1 MSMLTI
7 STEYEVSSPWA
18 ASLQA
23 VPRAFCYMAAL
34 GLAVT
39 ACGTSGPGF
48 QQAKEDAGGD
58 DGGASDAPSAG
69 DVLILGDGGSVDG
82 EQGQNA
88 EVFGESPD
96 TLYRLDP
103 TTKTVSIVGAF
114 QGCNQVTDIA
124 LDKDSNMYATT
135 VDGLYKIDRKTAA
148 CTLIA
153 KGNYPNSLSFVP
165 AGTLDPKVEALVGYV
180 GDRYTRI
187 DPMSGAVTPINSIG
201 QGYSSS
207 GDIVS
212 VKGGGT
218 YLTVKAGPNG
228 NCSDCLIQVD
238 PATGAFLN
246 EWGPVEHTDVFGLA
260 FWAGAVY
267 GFDNSGNLFEVD
279 FHGLAMQITGIPV
292 PIADAGMDAG
302 PPQFFGA
309 GSTTS
314 APPTPTK

>member
-1 MSMLTI
+1 MLP
-7 STEYEVSSPWA
+7 SARRW
-18 ASLQA
+18 LG
-23 VPRAFCYMAAL
+23 AL
-34 GLAVT
+34 ALAT
-39 ACGTSGPGF
+39 AACGTSGPGF
-48 QQAKEDAGGD
+48 QQTVSGDA
-58 DGGASDAPSAG
+58 ASDAQAAFDSPTG
-69 DVLILGDGGSVDG
+69 DVLSLGDGIGGDG
-82 EQGQNA
+82 DPGGTA
-88 EVFGESPD
+88 EVFGHSPD

-103 TTKTVSIVGAF
+103 TTKAVTIVGAF
-114 QGCNQVTDIA
+114 QGCGGITDIA
-124 LDKDSNMYATT
+124 LDKDSTMYATT
-135 VDGLYKIDRKTAA
+135 LDGLYKVDRKTAE

-153 KGNYPNSLSFVP
+153 KGNNYPNSLSFVP
-165 AGTLDPKVEALVGYV
+165 AGTLDPTVEALVGYV
-180 GDRYTRI
+180 GDQYIRI

-218 YLTVKAGPNG
+218 YLTVKAGPSG

-246 EWGPVEHTDVFGLA
+246 EWGPLGHTDVFGIA

-267 GFDNSGNLFEVD
+267 GFDYSGELFEVD
-279 FHGLAMQITGIPV
+279 FHGLAMQVTSIPV
-292 PIADAGMDAG
+292 PAADAGADAG
-302 PPQFFGA
+302 VQFSGA